1 MQKPPKTV
9 EILGQNFGIVL
20 SSEMSEE
27 ELGRCDYSNQ
37 LIYISKSQASD
48 SMRDTLLHEIIHAIH
63 CLMGLGDNNTE
74 EEFTARTT
82 TGLRSVML
90 QNPEVVE
97 YVLGR

>member
-1 MQKPPKTV
+1 
-9 EILGQNFGIVL
+9 
-20 SSEMSEE
+20 
-27 ELGRCDYSNQ
+27 
-37 LIYISKSQASD
+37 
-48 SMRDTLLHEIIHAIH
+48 
-63 CLMGLGDNNTE
+63 MGLNDKSTE

>member
-1 MQKPPKTV
+1 MQKPPKKV

-63 CLMGLGDNNTE
+63 WLMGLGDNNTE

-90 QNPEVVE
+90 QNAEIVE